1 MGTFAFAANSRSWS
15 ICNGVLNGAPP
26 SHIAAPAFCRTIEAN
41 AVSRSASV
49 FTIADRAD
57 RNTPPIGSVPF
68 FFALRPE
75 VCRFSW
81 DGTAEPPML
90 YNGGGSW

>member
-1 MGTFAFAANSRSWS
+1 M
-15 ICNGVLNGAPP
+15 
-26 SHIAAPAFCRTIEAN
+26 
-41 AVSRSASV
+41 SRSASV